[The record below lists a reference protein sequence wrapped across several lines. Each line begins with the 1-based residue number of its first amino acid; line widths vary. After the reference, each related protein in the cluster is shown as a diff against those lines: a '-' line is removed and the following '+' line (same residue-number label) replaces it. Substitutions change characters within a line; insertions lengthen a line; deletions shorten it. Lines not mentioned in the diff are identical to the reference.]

1 MLRED
6 YVRYAAAV
14 HIDGAR
20 FLRDTVAAMLP
31 CYAMNA
37 CKSAFGAAS
46 LLSRCEA
53 VMDKAIGLSVG
64 LMEKNGLTKY
74 TAVIEARMRL
84 MGTELSG
91 ALTQKQINAAR
102 ASVVPPGTRGNVYD
116 GFVSLSSEA
125 EKAAAEC
132 VAAID
137 ESVAAMREGRA
148 AFAVPVTVLLFL
160 KRLCADYSALC
171 RKLAAGERAEFL
183 KRQDE
188 FDKCLRA
195 LCYAAATEGVEASSS
210 ADALAALSS
219 SGLIP
224 SLPPVLFDI
233 LLRYEDLPVA
243 GAD

>member
-1 MLRED
+1 MTG
-6 YVRYAAAV
+6 VQTCA
-14 HIDGAR
+14 
-20 FLRDTVAAMLP
+20 LP
-31 CYAMNA
+31 
-37 CKSAFGAAS
+37 
-46 LLSRCEA
+46 
-53 VMDKAIGLSVG
+53 I
-64 LMEKNGLTKY
+64 
-74 TAVIEARMRL
+74 
-84 MGTELSG
+84 
-91 ALTQKQINAAR
+91 
-102 ASVVPPGTRGNVYD
+102 
-116 GFVSLSSEA
+116 
-125 EKAAAEC
+125 
-132 VAAID
+132 
-137 ESVAAMREGRA
+137 
-148 AFAVPVTVLLFL
+148 
-160 KRLCADYSALC
+160 SALC